1 MSLKRK
7 RRVLAID
14 DEPSMTEWLK
24 ILLEHAGYDV
34 KTALIGTRGEEL
46 FKTWRPDAVVTDMML
61 PDVDGIELV
70 RKFKALDPEA
80 EVIVV
85 TGQGNIPRSVEAVK
99 AGAFDFL
106 EKPIDAERLLDKLEK
121 AIKQKSLVDE
131 NEQLKM
137 KLQDRYKFQN
147 VIGKSKKMQELFELI
162 ESVAASEANILI
174 QGENGT
180 GKELIANAIHYNS
193 KRSKGPFIK
202 INCAAIPKDLIES
215 ELFGYKKGAFTGATM
230 DKEGLFEM
238 AEGGSLLL
246 DEIGEMP
253 PYLQTKLL
261 RVLQEREY
269 RPIGSDRIVHVDFR
283 LICATNIDLDA
294 ALRDGRLREDLYF
307 RINTITLRVPPLRE
321 RTEDIPL
328 LCDYFLDKFR
338 QRYQK
343 NVKTLAP
350 SVYHLLDPQPLAGQ
364 RARAGKRD
372 RARRARRQGERDR
385 RRRSAGNDSRGERR
399 RRRLRDPAAPHARRN
414 REDGDCADAAADEL
428 EQAGSRADPRPV
440 SSDALQQDEEARHP
454 RRRQVGAPADGKRRR
469 QRPTAKLKS
478 LNHQITKS
486 PNHQI
491 DQITTMLVLARA
503 L

>member
-7 RRVLAID
+7 KRVLAID
-14 DEPSMTEWLK
+14 DEPAMTEWLK
-24 ILLEHAGYDV
+24 ILLEHAGYEV

-46 FKTWRPDAVVTDMML
+46 FKTWHPDSVITDMML

-70 RKFKALDPEA
+70 RKFKQLDPES
-80 EVIVV
+80 EVIVI

-106 EKPIDAERLLDKLEK
+106 EKP
-121 AIKQKSLVDE
+121 
-131 NEQLKM
+131 
-137 KLQDRYKFQN
+137 
-147 VIGKSKKMQELFELI
+147 
-162 ESVAASEANILI
+162 SVAASEANILI

-193 KRSKGPFIK
+193 KRAKCPFIK

-215 ELFGYKKGAFTGATM
+215 ELFGYKKGAFTGAQT

-246 DEIGEMP
+246 DEIVEMP

-269 RPIGSDRIVHVDFR
+269 RPIGSDRIVRVDFR

-294 ALRDGRLREDLYF
+294 ALRDGKLREDLYF

-328 LCDYFLDKFR
+328 LCEHFLDKYK
-338 QRYQK
+338 QRHARPQIKSIAPAAYHVLIRHRWPG
-343 NVKTLAP
+343 NVREIENVIERGVLVAKGSEIGVNDRPESLRTETSTAAEFVIPPHRTLAEIEKMAI
-350 SVYHLLDPQPLAGQ
+350 LQTLQ
-364 RARAGKRD
+364 RTNWNKQEAAQILGLYRPTLYSKMKKHEIQDGGKSG
-372 RARRARRQGERDR
+372 ARRAV
-385 RRRSAGNDSRGERR
+385 
-399 RRRLRDPAAPHARRN
+399 
-414 REDGDCADAAADEL
+414 
-428 EQAGSRADPRPV
+428 PV
-440 SSDALQQDEEARHP
+440 
-454 RRRQVGAPADGKRRR
+454 
-469 QRPTAKLKS
+469 
-478 LNHQITKS
+478 
-486 PNHQI
+486 
-491 DQITTMLVLARA
+491 
-503 L
+503 

>member
-1 MSLKRK
+1 MSPKRK
-7 RRVLAID
+7 KRVLAID

-34 KTALIGTRGEEL
+34 RTALIGTRGEEL
-46 FKTWRPDAVVTDMML
+46 FRSWHPDVVVTDMKL
-61 PDVDGIELV
+61 PDIDGIELV
-70 RKFKALDPEA
+70 RKFKALEPEA
-80 EVIVV
+80 EVIVI

-131 NEQLKM
+131 NELLK
-137 KLQDRYKFQN
+137 Q
-147 VIGKSKKMQELFELI
+147 KMQDLFELI

-193 KRSKGPFIK
+193 KRLKDPFIK

-215 ELFGYKKGAFTGATM
+215 ELFGYKKGAFTGATT

-253 PYLQTKLL
+253 SYLQTKLL

-269 RPIGSDRIVHVDFR
+269 RPIGSDRIVHVDLR
-283 LICATNIDLDA
+283 LICATNSDLDA

-328 LCDYFLDKFR
+328 LCDYFLEKFR
-338 QRYQK
+338 SRYEK
-343 NVKTLAP
+343 NVKSLAPAVYQLLIRSRWPGNVRELENAIERAVLVTKGSEIGVGDLPESIREEATGHSDFVIPPHRTLAEIEKMAI
-350 SVYHLLDPQPLAGQ
+350 LQTLQ
-364 RARAGKRD
+364 RTNWNKQEAAQILGLYRPTLYSKMKKHEIRD
-372 RARRARRQGERDR
+372 GAKAA
-385 RRRSAGNDSRGERR
+385 RSA
-399 RRRLRDPAAPHARRN
+399 
-414 REDGDCADAAADEL
+414 AAAT
-428 EQAGSRADPRPV
+428 
-440 SSDALQQDEEARHP
+440 SD
-454 RRRQVGAPADGKRRR
+454 
-469 QRPTAKLKS
+469 T
-478 LNHQITKS
+478 
-486 PNHQI
+486 
-491 DQITTMLVLARA
+491 
-503 L
+503 